1 MSAVTT
7 AAERANPG
15 VLPQPL
21 FNICLAA
28 IVVGIVSFI
37 GGVASDPQT
46 AWLAFD
52 SNFIFFTMMSA
63 GGLVLTAIYSIVG
76 AHWPG
81 PYRRFAESLAAFL
94 PFAAILGIVGMFGGE
109 YIFDW
114 QANGA
119 MHGKEA
125 WLNTTRFYATDIG
138 LRLLLAG
145 LAFVMLKASA
155 RPTLRNLAENG
166 EGFAKKMAQ
175 SWTAGWK
182 GDEEEREASKKKTAF
197 IAPFI
202 GMTYGI
208 GFAFFSF
215 DQVMSMEQAWFS
227 NLFGNFVCWG
237 GILSAV
243 AACALSGVL
252 SRNEDG
258 FQGEIT
264 EDRMHDIGKMMFAF
278 SIFWM
283 YLFWSQYLVIY
294 YGNLPE
300 ETYFIRDRLGDQ
312 FMVDKGYSAA
322 AFAKSWQ
329 TWDFEWARLQ
339 TGYGWLSMVVW
350 ACNWLIPFWVLLGQR
365 PKKTPWIAGPVAA
378 ILLLGLWLER
388 NLLIWPSV
396 VKGDMMAPFGMIQIG
411 IALGFL
417 GGFLGVVLYYSRV
430 FPTVAVSV
438 KED

>member
-15 VLPQPL
+15 ALPQPV

-28 IVVGIVSFI
+28 IVIGVVAFV

-46 AWLAFD
+46 AWLAFH
-52 SNFIFFTMMSA
+52 SNFIFFTMLSC

-94 PFAAILGIVGMFGGE
+94 PIAAVLGVVGVFGGE
-109 YIFDW
+109 YLFDW

-125 WLNTTRFYATDIG
+125 WLNTTRFYAMDLG
-138 LRLLLAG
+138 LLFLM
-145 LAFVMLKASA
+145 AFLSYAMLKASA

-166 EGFAKKMAQ
+166 DGFAKRMAA
-175 SWTAGWK
+175 SWTAGWQ

-202 GMTYGI
+202 ALTYGI
-208 GFAFFSF
+208 GFAFFAF

-252 SRNEDG
+252 SRNQPG

-264 EDRMHDIGKMMFAF
+264 ESRMHDIGKMMFAF

-300 ETYFIRDRLGDQ
+300 ETYFLRDRLGDQ
-312 FMVDKGYSAA
+312 FMIDKGYSAA

-339 TGYGWLSMVVW
+339 TGYGWVSMVAW

-365 PKKTPWIAGPVAA
+365 PKKTPWIAGPVAG
-378 ILLLGLWLER
+378 ILLFGLWLER
-388 NLLIWPSV
+388 NLLVWPSV
-396 VKGDMMAPFGMIQIG
+396 VKGDMTAPFGLIQIG
-411 IALGFL
+411 IALGFV
-417 GGFLGVVLYYSRV
+417 GAFLAVVLFYSRV

-438 KED
+438 KDD

>member
-28 IVVGIVSFI
+28 IVVGIVSFV
-37 GGVASDPQT
+37 GGVASDPET
-46 AWLAFD
+46 AWLAFH

-138 LRLLLAG
+138 LLFLLAG

-166 EGFAKKMAQ
+166 EGFAKKMA
-175 SWTAGWK
+175 
-182 GDEEEREASKKKTAF
+182 E
-197 IAPFI
+197 
-202 GMTYGI
+202 
-208 GFAFFSF
+208 
-215 DQVMSMEQAWFS
+215 
-227 NLFGNFVCWG
+227 L
-237 GILSAV
+237 
-243 AACALSGVL
+243 
-252 SRNEDG
+252 DG
-258 FQGEIT
+258 
-264 EDRMHDIGKMMFAF
+264 R
-278 SIFWM
+278 
-283 YLFWSQYLVIY
+283 
-294 YGNLPE
+294 
-300 ETYFIRDRLGDQ
+300 
-312 FMVDKGYSAA
+312 
-322 AFAKSWQ
+322 
-329 TWDFEWARLQ
+329 
-339 TGYGWLSMVVW
+339 
-350 ACNWLIPFWVLLGQR
+350 
-365 PKKTPWIAGPVAA
+365 
-378 ILLLGLWLER
+378 LER
-388 NLLIWPSV
+388 
-396 VKGDMMAPFGMIQIG
+396 
-411 IALGFL
+411 
-417 GGFLGVVLYYSRV
+417 RRRR
-430 FPTVAVSV
+430 T
-438 KED
+438 

>member
-1 MSAVTT
+1 MSSVTS

-15 VLPQPL
+15 VLPKPL
-21 FNICLAA
+21 FNLCLLFGV
-28 IVVGIVSFI
+28 IGVVSFV
-37 GGVASDPQT
+37 GGLATDPQT
-46 AWLAFD
+46 TWLAYH
-52 SNFIFFTMMSA
+52 SNFIFFTMMAA
-63 GGLVLTAIYSIVG
+63 GGLALTAIYSIVG
-76 AHWPG
+76 AYWPG

-94 PFAAILGIVGMFGGE
+94 PVAAVLGAIGVFGGK

-125 WLNTTRFYATDIG
+125 WLNTTRFYGTD
-138 LRLLLAG
+138 LALLVIIAVLAVI
-145 LAFVMLKASA
+145 FLKASA

-166 EGFAKKMAQ
+166 EGFAKKMAE

-182 GDEEEREASKKKTAF
+182 GDEEEREASRKKTAF
-197 IAPFI
+197 LAPII
-202 GMTYGI
+202 GLIYGI

-243 AACALSGVL
+243 AACALSGVF
-252 SRNEDG
+252 SRNIDG
-258 FQGEIT
+258 FQGEIN
-264 EDRMHDIGKMMFAF
+264 ESRMHDIGKMMFAF

-312 FMVDKGYSAA
+312 FMIDKGYSAA
-322 AFAKSWQ
+322 AFAKSW
-329 TWDFEWARLQ
+329 TNWDFEWARLQ
-339 TGYGWLSMVVW
+339 TGYGWVSMLVW

-365 PKKTPWIAGPVAA
+365 PKKTPWIAGPVAG
-378 ILLLGLWLER
+378 ILLFGLWLER

-396 VKGDMMAPFGMIQIG
+396 VKGDMLSWFGPIQIG
-411 IALGFL
+411 IALGF
-417 GGFLGVVLYYSRV
+417 GGIFLAVVLFYSRV
-430 FPTVAVSV
+430 FPTVAVSSPQ
-438 KED
+438 D

>member
-1 MSAVTT
+1 MSNAAT

-21 FNICLAA
+21 TNICLAFA
-28 IVVGIVSFI
+28 GLGVVSFV
-37 GGVASDPQT
+37 GGIISDPQT
-46 AWLAFD
+46 TWLAYH
-52 SNFIFFTMMSA
+52 SNFIFYTMLA
-63 GGLVLTAIYSIVG
+63 CGGLTLTAIYSIVG
-76 AHWPG
+76 AYWPG
-81 PYRRFAESLAAFL
+81 PYRRFAESFAAFIPIAL
-94 PFAAILGIVGMFGGE
+94 LLGIIGIFGGE

-114 QANGA
+114 QKNGA

-138 LRLLLAG
+138 LLGIMSLLA
-145 LAFVMLKASA
+145 VMFLKASA

-166 EGFAKKMAQ
+166 TGFAKKMAE

-182 GDEEEREASKKKTAF
+182 GDEEERAASKTRTAF

-202 GMTYGI
+202 AITYGF
-208 GFAFFSF
+208 GFAFFAF

-243 AACALSGVL
+243 AGCALSGVF
-252 SRNEDG
+252 SRNIDG
-258 FQGEIT
+258 FQGEVT
-264 EDRMHDIGKMMFAF
+264 ERRMHDIGKLMFAF

-300 ETYFIRDRLGDQ
+300 ETYFLRDRLGDQ
-312 FMVDKGYSAA
+312 FMIDKGYSAA
-322 AFAKSWQ
+322 AFAKSWAN
-329 TWDFEWARLQ
+329 WDFEWARLQ
-339 TGYGWLSMVVW
+339 TGYGWVSMAVW
-350 ACNWLIPFWVLLGQR
+350 ACNWLIPFFVLLGQR
-365 PKKTPWIAGPVAA
+365 PKKTPWIAGPVAGT
-378 ILLLGLWLER
+378 LLFGLWLER
-388 NLLIWPSV
+388 NVLIWPSV
-396 VKGDMMAPFGMIQIG
+396 IKGDMLSWFGMIQVGIG
-411 IALGFL
+411 LGFFGIFML
-417 GGFLGVVLYYSRV
+417 VVLYYSRV

-438 KED
+438 KD

>member
-1 MSAVTT
+1 MSAAAS

-15 VLPQPL
+15 ALPQPL
-21 FNICLAA
+21 FNICLALGA
-28 IVVGIVSFI
+28 IGVVAFV
-37 GGVASDPQT
+37 GGVMKDPQT
-46 AWLAFD
+46 AWLAFH

-63 GGLVLTAIYSIVG
+63 GGLALTAIFTIVG

-94 PFAAILGIVGMFGGE
+94 PIAFVLGIVGMFGGQF
-109 YIFDW
+109 IFDW

-125 WLNTTRFYATDIG
+125 WLNTTRFYATDLG
-138 LRLLLAG
+138 LLGLLA
-145 LAFVMLKASA
+145 LLSVLFLKASA

-166 EGFAKKMAQ
+166 SGFAKKMAE

-182 GDEEEREASKKKTAF
+182 GDEEERVASRQRTTRL
-197 IAPFI
+197 APLI
-202 GMTYGI
+202 GLTYGI
-208 GFAFFSF
+208 GFAFFAF

-243 AACALSGVL
+243 AACAISGVL
-252 SRNEDG
+252 SRNKDG
-258 FQGEIT
+258 FEGEIN
-264 EDRMHDIGKMMFAF
+264 ESRMHDIGKLMFAF

-312 FMVDKGYSAA
+312 FMIDKGYSAA
-322 AFAKSWQ
+322 AFVKSWQ

-339 TGYGWLSMVVW
+339 TGYGWVSMVVW

-365 PKKTPWIAGPVAA
+365 PKKTPWIAGPVAGT
-378 ILLLGLWLER
+378 LLFGLWLER

-396 VKGDMMAPFGMIQIG
+396 VKGDMLSWFGPIQIG
-411 IALGFL
+411 IALGFAGL
-417 GGFLGVVLYYSRV
+417 FLGVVLYYSRV

-438 KED
+438 KD